1 MSKSKS
7 RDQVKKQESFKK
19 TDVNGDITKI
29 IFPHDIQVGLKN
41 DDFAATISGSIH
53 HTRQG
58 LPYLVGGDNV
68 NIVSA
73 SNGQVTI
80 SSTASGGGGSSDP
93 TSTFTTYA
101 FYQSASPTGDP
112 TNEFHFEWDSGQVDN
127 SDPENTNQNRFWQWF
142 PKGGKIVDVVTRG
155 GGTTNFSADFPTSYD
170 QRMVVALYQFND
182 TWINSSENTAHAGYT
197 PIGHV
202 TSSLPAHEVANEG
215 GTYHHRAMFELSKE
229 YINQNLEGTFVI
241 PSGSSV
247 TLTYKGIGSAGALQ
261 KCAFFVTV
269 EKNL

>member
-58 LPYLVGGDNV
+58 LPYLVGGNNV
-68 NIVSA
+68 NITSS

-80 SSTASGGGGSSDP
+80 SSTASGGGSAAT
-93 TSTFTTYA
+93 TSVTTYA
-101 FYQSASPTGDP
+101 FYQNGTPSGSP
-112 TNEFHFEWDSGQVDN
+112 TNEFHFEWANGSVNSG
-127 SDPENTNQNRFWQWF
+127 DPEANAQNDFWQYF
-142 PKGGKIVDVVTRG
+142 PKGGKILDVTARG
-155 GGTTNFSADFPTSYD
+155 GGNDNFDASNPFSQLLVFAMYTWG
-170 QRMVVALYQFND
+170 D
-182 TWINSSENTAHAGYT
+182 TWINSSNNTTHAGYT
-197 PIGHV
+197 PTGHV
-202 TSSLPAHEVANEG
+202 TSSAPGDDVANES
-215 GTYHHRAMFELSKE
+215 GTYSHKAVWNMDSDYLANNKT
-229 YINQNLEGTFVI
+229 GTFDI
-241 PSGSSV
+241 GTGDSISI
-247 TLTYKGIGSAGALQ
+247 TFKGTGTAGALSNTT
-261 KCAFFVTV
+261 FFITV